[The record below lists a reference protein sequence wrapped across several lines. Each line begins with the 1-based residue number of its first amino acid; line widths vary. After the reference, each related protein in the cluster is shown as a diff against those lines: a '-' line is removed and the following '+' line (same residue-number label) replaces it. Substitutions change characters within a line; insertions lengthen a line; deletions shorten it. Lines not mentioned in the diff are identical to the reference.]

1 MRRRVKD
8 GLREARLKVRASRA
22 DVASDLAYR
31 LVPARIDVD
40 VGTDCETRARNE
52 RPMRRRPMRRRP
64 CVSSRTTVSDHT
76 ASTVSYAEEQRLLV
90 TWKRFGD
97 GARGRIGVSVRGLA
111 R

>member
-40 VGTDCETRARNE
+40 VGTDCEA
-52 RPMRRRPMRRRP
+52 
-64 CVSSRTTVSDHT
+64 
-76 ASTVSYAEEQRLLV
+76 VSYTHLTLP
-90 TWKRFGD
+90 TT
-97 GARGRIGVSVRGLA
+97 
-111 R
+111 

>member
-40 VGTDCETRARNE
+40 VGTDCEDARDALTLRRASRRLSFTRLRMTFALGL
-52 RPMRRRPMRRRP
+52 PTRRR
-64 CVSSRTTVSDHT
+64 
-76 ASTVSYAEEQRLLV
+76 V
-90 TWKRFGD
+90 TCD
-97 GARGRIGVSVRGLA
+97 
-111 R
+111 